1 MISIH
6 HCCSFVSLPCEWKA
20 TVDSCMSSFSVA
32 MVKYHIPKQLIE
44 EFLLLMAS
52 EGRSGDWLEQEVR
65 SSHLQMQ
72 QKEGEEEVL

>member
-1 MISIH
+1 
-6 HCCSFVSLPCEWKA
+6 
-20 TVDSCMSSFSVA
+20 MSSFSVA

-72 QKEGEEEVL
+72 QKEGEVEVL